1 MFEILKPDKKSVGR
15 RLRQV
20 KDELNLSFTDFGN
33 RLGLKKSTMNAYV
46 RGDNWAP
53 LEVLE
58 KVSKIYGK
66 PVGWFYY
73 GELEEYIELYLRKL
87 GYGKFLDEYP
97 ETPLKI
103 KDELFRI
110 KTDPIQSVT
119 TNGGVSIGT
128 FENPDW
134 ENDFGYPSE
143 GYLDDIFFE
152 MLYDTLKNSIRQEA
166 QNYLSQQRGL
176 DDTKVKELSDY
187 FANQIYT
194 SYDFIGNL
202 ENLTKDKIKQEVKE
216 GYERLLKDS
225 PQVGVEVS
233 YDSNY
238 LLGFLINTLAD
249 SQTTR
254 QLLSDISQATVGM
267 PFSQFYEG
275 HELVDIIQSIRPRLI
290 ELYHNTTF
298 EDWTDWAEK

>member
-1 MFEILKPDKKSVGR
+1 MFEILKPDKKTVGQ

-20 KDELNLSFTDFGN
+20 KDELNLSFTEFGN
-33 RLGLKKSTMNAYV
+33 RLGLKKSTINAYV
-46 RGDNWAP
+46 RGDNLAP

-87 GYGKFLDEYP
+87 GYGTFLDEYP
-97 ETPLKI
+97 DTPLKI
-103 KDELFRI
+103 KEELFRI
-110 KTDPIQSVT
+110 KTNPIQSVT
-119 TNGGVSIGT
+119 RSGGVTIGT

-134 ENDFGYPSE
+134 ENEFGYPKE

-152 MLYDTLKNSIRQEA
+152 MLYDRDTIRKEA
-166 QNYLSQQRGL
+166 KTYLSQQDGL
-176 DDTKVKELSDY
+176 DDTKINELSDY

-202 ENLTKDKIKQEVKE
+202 EILSKDKIKKE
-216 GYERLLKDS
+216 IKKGYERLIKDS
-225 PQVGVEVS
+225 PSAGVEVS

-249 SQTTR
+249 SQATR
-254 QLLSDISQATVGM
+254 QLLSDMSQATVGM
-267 PFSQFYEG
+267 PFSQFHEG
-275 HELVDIIQSIRPRLI
+275 HELVEITQSVRPRLI
-290 ELYHNTTF
+290 ELYNNTTF
-298 EDWTDWAEK
+298 DDWTDWAEK

>member
-1 MFEILKPDKKSVGR
+1 MFEILKPDKKAVGK

-33 RLGLKKSTMNAYV
+33 RLGLKKSTINAYV
-46 RGDNWAP
+46 RGDNLAP

-87 GYGKFLDEYP
+87 GYATFLDEYP

-110 KTDPIQSVT
+110 KANPKQLIT
-119 TNGGVSIGT
+119 TNGGVTIGT
-128 FENPDW
+128 FENPNW
-134 ENDFGYPSE
+134 ENDFGYPNE

-152 MLYDTLKNSIRQEA
+152 MLCETLKNSIRQEA
-166 QNYLSQQRGL
+166 QTYLSQQEGL
-176 DDTKVKELSDY
+176 DDTKIKELSNY
-187 FANQIYT
+187 FANQIYI
-194 SYDFIGNL
+194 SYDFVGNL
-202 ENLTKDKIKQEVKE
+202 ENLSKDKIKQEIKE

-225 PQVGVEVS
+225 SQAGVEVS

-249 SQTTR
+249 SQATR
-254 QLLSDISQATVGM
+254 HLLSDMSQATVGM
-267 PFSQFYEG
+267 PFSQFHEG
-275 HELVDIIQSIRPRLI
+275 HELVEVIQSVRPRLI
-290 ELYHNTTF
+290 ELYNKTTF
-298 EDWTDWAEK
+298 DDWTDWAEK

>member
-1 MFEILKPDKKSVGR
+1 MFEILKPDKKTVGQ

-20 KDELNLSFTDFGN
+20 KDELNLSFTEFGN
-33 RLGLKKSTMNAYV
+33 RLGLKKSTINAYV
-46 RGDNWAP
+46 RGDNLAP

-87 GYGKFLDEYP
+87 GYGTFLDEYP
-97 ETPLKI
+97 DTPLKI
-103 KDELFRI
+103 KEELFRI
-110 KTDPIQSVT
+110 KTNPIQSVT
-119 TNGGVSIGT
+119 RSEGVTIGT

-134 ENDFGYPSE
+134 ENEFGYPNE

-152 MLYDTLKNSIRQEA
+152 SLYDTLRGTIRKEA
-166 QNYLSQQRGL
+166 KTYLSQQDGL
-176 DDTKVKELSDY
+176 DATKINELSDY

-194 SYDFIGNL
+194 SYDFVGNL
-202 ENLTKDKIKQEVKE
+202 EILSKDKIKKE
-216 GYERLLKDS
+216 IKKGYERLIKDS
-225 PQVGVEVS
+225 PSAGVEVS

-249 SQTTR
+249 SQSTR
-254 QLLSDISQATVGM
+254 QLLSDMSQATVGM
-267 PFSQFYEG
+267 PFSQFHEG
-275 HELVDIIQSIRPRLI
+275 HELVEIIQSVRPRLI
-290 ELYHNTTF
+290 ELYNNTTLD
-298 EDWTDWAEK
+298 DWTDWVEK